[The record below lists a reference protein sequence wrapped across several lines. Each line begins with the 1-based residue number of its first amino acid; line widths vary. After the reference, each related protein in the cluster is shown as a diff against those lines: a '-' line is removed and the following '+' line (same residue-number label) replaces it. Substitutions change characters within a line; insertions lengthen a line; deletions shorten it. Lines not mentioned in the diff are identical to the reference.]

1 MTREQLQK
9 QIDKA
14 NHTAREMRLIG
25 ESYLKG
31 DVIKDK
37 VAADAWLMKVVEME
51 EPVESALAMIVIAKE
66 ILGVEEVIS
75 EKDYEDMKKEIKIS
89 EKNEELEILTK
100 TRCKYNGKM
109 LQ

>member
-14 NHTAREMRLIG
+14 NHSAKEMRLIG
-25 ESYLKG
+25 EAYLRG
-31 DVIKDK
+31 DVIRDK
-37 VAADAWLMKVVEME
+37 VAAEGWLMKAVEME
-51 EPVESALAMIVIAKE
+51 EPVESALAMILIGRE
-66 ILGVEEVIS
+66 ILGVEEIIS
-75 EKDYEDMKKEIKIS
+75 ERDFIDMQKEMKVS
-89 EKNEELEILTK
+89 EKKEELEILTK